1 MWDTN
6 TCVEG
11 TYELHISC
19 PYQPVQRF
27 VNPRLWMPFELRS
40 NGNDS
45 INTANRR
52 WRRRSGRV
60 MAVVLKRRRRSDG
73 SRDWRERILEHRF
86 LRRRRSPTFVFQH
99 LHIVMVRCS
108 CYTPSAS
115 RVPIRLIYPGTRPM
129 RPAEQ
134 HAAPI
139 PDTVDEHNRVCSTR
153 TGLKHLPN
161 TEADLKMT

>member
-1 MWDTN
+1 
-6 TCVEG
+6 
-11 TYELHISC
+11 
-19 PYQPVQRF
+19 
-27 VNPRLWMPFELRS
+27 
-40 NGNDS
+40 
-45 INTANRR
+45 
-52 WRRRSGRV
+52 

-153 TGLKHLPN
+153 AGLKHLPN